1 MLCPHCHKM
10 IEDGLGAC
18 PHCHAAL
25 DAPVISRRAE
35 PVFCEGC
42 GAKLNESDR
51 VCPKC
56 GRPAPGILS
65 SKSAAS
71 DLAAGRTAS
80 FPRLTSEQVSADLV
94 KPTASAFHV
103 LSDAADPA
111 ETNIMVAQSDD
122 AAQESKSRRRPK
134 KVHTDED
141 AYHKHKRQIPKP
153 LIVICVLVALI
164 GGSYWFVTEDP
175 MGVMPEFY
183 KRFDA
188 AAKEAFPSRQ
198 VGEGKKSKAASD
210 AVAASSAN
218 TGSKMSDSVLFGKIE
233 GIYNEIVE
241 IGDSGSFDE
250 AASAFNGSYLLSS
263 HADRESA
270 SSGAYELRQK
280 IQAVLDEIGALN
292 PSDSS
297 AYTEDIEH
305 LRQLATWLYERIDY
319 ICLSWDESLKVNDG
333 ENIYEKQSDILAPL
347 RSDDGSAKTNYNSNV
362 ETWKPEQK
370 M

>member
-1 MLCPHCHKM
+1 MICPHCHETIK
-10 IEDGLGAC
+10 DGLGAC

-25 DAPVISRRAE
+25 DAPVITRRTE

-42 GAKLNESDR
+42 GAKLNENDR

-65 SKSAAS
+65 SRSAAS

-80 FPRLTSEQVSADLV
+80 FPRLTNEQVSAALV

-111 ETNIMVAQSDD
+111 ETNIMVAQTDEAS
-122 AAQESKSRRRPK
+122 EEPKKRRRPK
-134 KVHTDED
+134 KVHDDED
-141 AYHKHKRQIPKP
+141 AYHKHKRQIPQP
-153 LIVICVLVALI
+153 LVVICVLAALI
-164 GGSYWFVTEDP
+164 GGCYWFVTEDP

-183 KRFDA
+183 RWFDA
-188 AAKEAFPSRQ
+188 AAKDAFPSRQ
-198 VGEGKKSKAASD
+198 VGEGTKSTSAQE
-210 AVAASSAN
+210 AVAASAGN
-218 TGSKMSDSVLFGKIE
+218 TASKMSDSVLFGKIE

-241 IGDSGSFDE
+241 IGDSDSFNE
-250 AASAFNGSYLLSS
+250 AASAFNGGYLLTS

-280 IQAVLDEIGALN
+280 IQTVLDEINALN

-297 AYTEDIEH
+297 AYKEDIEH

-319 ICLSWDESLKVNDG
+319 ICLAWDESLKVNDG
-333 ENIYEKQSDILAPL
+333 ENIYDKQSDILAPL
-347 RSDDGSAKTNYNSNV
+347 NSDDGSARVNFFANV
-362 ETWKPEQK
+362 EDWKPEQK